1 MSRSQRSSASIFALL
16 LAPRAAFASEGIDS
30 GDTAWILTST
40 ALVLFM
46 TTSTEVWSE
55 PRTFSRC

>member
-1 MSRSQRSSASIFALL
+1 MARSQRSSTSVLALL
-16 LAPRAAFASEGIDS
+16 LALAPRSAFASDGIDS

-46 TTSTEVWSE
+46 TIPSL
-55 PRTFSRC
+55 